1 MVAVK
6 NDHKPD
12 GLKTTEMYSL
22 TIPEARGL
30 HSVSWAEIKM
40 LAVTSSPQEALS
52 GHLLLV
58 SNF

>member
-1 MVAVK
+1 
-6 NDHKPD
+6 
-12 GLKTTEMYSL
+12 MYSL

-30 HSVSWAEIKM
+30 HSVSWAEIKV
-40 LAVTSSPQEALS
+40 LAATGSPQEALS